1 MTARTVS
8 ETLGMLLY
16 WKCHKIVEDVCI
28 DINVFKDLFNKMCD
42 NTKAFRTII
51 VGEQRR
57 LAKKLVGISEAK
69 PWSFDLAYWFPSQG

>member
-8 ETLGMLLY
+8 ETLRMLLY
-16 WKCHKIVEDVCI
+16 WKCHKLAEDVCI
-28 DINVFKDLFNKMCD
+28 GIYVFKGLFNKIFD

-57 LAKKLVGISEAK
+57 LAKTLVGISEAK
-69 PWSFDLAYWFPSQG
+69 PWSFDLAYWFSSQG

>member
-1 MTARTVS
+1 M
-8 ETLGMLLY
+8 
-16 WKCHKIVEDVCI
+16 
-28 DINVFKDLFNKMCD
+28 FD

-69 PWSFDLAYWFPSQG
+69 PWSFDLAYWFSSQGSCRTQFQFIFVLKEYQISSCFVKP